1 MDKKDVL
8 AALMFYRNID
18 GEIRYYR
25 GMVEELESYYDTIGG
40 QSLDGMPK
48 GKNHISNAVEAVA
61 LNLPDGIAENIDY
74 YTAKIAELQTLKVE
88 ILREISGL
96 EYKLKVI
103 VTDYYLHGLK
113 WEQVSARNHYS
124 ERQCK
129 ISVTRRLE
137 AWLKRSGQTRLLRVF
152 RFQSKDCPP
161 LPVFV
166 CYTIAEQGREKP
178 LKSAPYSNRL

>member
-48 GKNHISNAVEAVA
+48 GKNHVSNAVEAVA
-61 LNLPDGIAENIDY
+61 LNLPEGIAENIEY
-74 YTAKIAELQTLKVE
+74 YTKKIAELQALKVE
-88 ILREISGL
+88 ILKEISGL

-113 WEQVSARNHYS
+113 WEQV
-124 ERQCK
+124 
-129 ISVTRRLE
+129 
-137 AWLKRSGQTRLLRVF
+137 
-152 RFQSKDCPP
+152 
-161 LPVFV
+161 
-166 CYTIAEQGREKP
+166 
-178 LKSAPYSNRL
+178 

>member
-48 GKNHISNAVEAVA
+48 GKNHVSNAVEAVA
-61 LNLPDGIAENIDY
+61 LNIEY
-74 YTAKIAELQTLKVE
+74 YTKKIAELQALKVE
-88 ILREISGL
+88 ILKEISGL

-129 ISVTRRLE
+129 NIRDAAVGSLVKSFG
-137 AWLKRSGQTRLLRVF
+137 ANKIIAGFSF
-152 RFQSKDCPP
+152 SK
-161 LPVFV
+161 
-166 CYTIAEQGREKP
+166 
-178 LKSAPYSNRL
+178 

>member
-48 GKNHISNAVEAVA
+48 G
-61 LNLPDGIAENIDY
+61 
-74 YTAKIAELQTLKVE
+74 E

-103 VTDYYLHGLK
+103 VTGYYLHGLK

-129 ISVTRRLE
+129 NIRDAAVGSLVKPFG
-137 AWLKRSGQTRLLRVF
+137 ANKIIAGFSF
-152 RFQSKDCPP
+152 SK
-161 LPVFV
+161 
-166 CYTIAEQGREKP
+166 
-178 LKSAPYSNRL
+178 

>member
-25 GMVEELESYYDTIGG
+25 SMVEELESYYD
-40 QSLDGMPK
+40 
-48 GKNHISNAVEAVA
+48 
-61 LNLPDGIAENIDY
+61 IDY

-96 EYKLKVI
+96 EYKLKAI

-129 ISVTRRLE
+129 NIRDAAVGSLVKSFG
-137 AWLKRSGQTRLLRVF
+137 ANKIIAGFSF
-152 RFQSKDCPP
+152 SK
-161 LPVFV
+161 
-166 CYTIAEQGREKP
+166 
-178 LKSAPYSNRL
+178 

>member
-25 GMVEELESYYDTIGG
+25 SMVEELESYYDTIGG

-96 EYKLKVI
+96 EYKLKAI

-129 ISVTRRLE
+129 NIRDSALDKLKQRFSVNP
-137 AWLKRSGQTRLLRVF
+137 VV
-152 RFQSKDCPP
+152 SKFLFP
-161 LPVFV
+161 
-166 CYTIAEQGREKP
+166 K
-178 LKSAPYSNRL
+178 

>member
-61 LNLPDGIAENIDY
+61 LNLPEGIAENIDY
-74 YTAKIAELQTLKVE
+74 YTAKIAELQALKVE
-88 ILREISGL
+88 ILKEIC
-96 EYKLKVI
+96 I
-103 VTDYYLHGLK
+103 F
-113 WEQVSARNHYS
+113 
-124 ERQCK
+124 K
-129 ISVTRRLE
+129 I
-137 AWLKRSGQTRLLRVF
+137 
-152 RFQSKDCPP
+152 
-161 LPVFV
+161 
-166 CYTIAEQGREKP
+166 
-178 LKSAPYSNRL
+178 N

>member
-8 AALMFYRNID
+8 DALMFYRNID

-25 GMVEELESYYDTIGG
+25 SMVEELESYYDTIGG

-74 YTAKIAELQTLKVE
+74 YTAKIEGLQTLKVE

-96 EYKLKVI
+96 EYKLKAI

-129 ISVTRRLE
+129 NIRDAAVGSLVKSFG
-137 AWLKRSGQTRLLRVF
+137 ANKIIAGFSF
-152 RFQSKDCPP
+152 SK
-161 LPVFV
+161 
-166 CYTIAEQGREKP
+166 
-178 LKSAPYSNRL
+178 